1 MDDGLKSKSDIKDE
15 VGWTK
20 RAPEI
25 GLVCGPRFSG
35 CLSVSALDSRAV
47 ECPDLVSSRSAS
59 GVA

>member
-1 MDDGLKSKSDIKDE
+1 MMDDGLKSKSDIKDE

-35 CLSVSALDSRAV
+35 CLSVSALAG
-47 ECPDLVSSRSAS
+47 PSSAQTSSVRDQLQ
-59 GVA
+59 G